1 MSETIKIVDV
11 TTGEEIER
19 QMTKEELAQREIDLE
34 NEVAKKAAEQLKAAT
49 RQSILDRLGIT
60 EEEARLLLG

>member
-34 NEVAKKAAEQLKAAT
+34 NEVVKKAAEQLKAAT